1 MGGIFPIERMFAHRN
16 ADELATV
23 RRGNL
28 GVGRGVFGDAGG
40 VGARHF
46 AGEFTR
52 GRPIGRVARPI
63 DGLRGRGAG
72 VEEVNGGTEEVL
84 QVVLLAAHFDE
95 KVMEGVGGGGGV
107 VVFGDSAFEL
117 GDARAQ
123 IGHAREGRIKN
134 LGWAGVGLA
143 ASKGEKG
150 VGVKGG
156 GFD

>member
-1 MGGIFPIERMFAHRN
+1 MGGIFPIERMFAN
-16 ADELATV
+16 GDANEVTPVGGGNVGVVIDVFV
-23 RRGNL
+23 R
-28 GVGRGVFGDAGG
+28 AGG
-40 VGARHF
+40 VGASHF
-46 AGEFTR
+46 AGEFAR

-72 VEEVNGGTEEVL
+72 VEEVDGGAEEVL
-84 QVVLLAAHFDE
+84 QVVLFAAHFDE
-95 KVMEGVGGGGGV
+95 KVVEGVGGGGGV

-123 IGHAREGRIKN
+123 VSHARKGGVEG

-150 VGVKGG
+150 VGVEGG